1 MTDAERASLLPNSP
15 EWNLRIGGSKIQ
27 LIGWSLYTLLLWLL
41 KLCMTVFY
49 GRLTYVSRT
58 LFRASSL
65 SPEIRYTDR
74 VKCSEGLDGMQT
86 RIKIGLVAVGVTYI
100 ATILSILLGCR
111 PFHKNWQINP
121 DPGSKFRVDFLRQ

>member
-1 MTDAERASLLPNSP
+1 MELENRGFQDSAHRMVVIYLTSLAL
-15 EWNLRIGGSKIQ
+15 EAVYDRLLRPID
-27 LIGWSLYTLLLWLL
+27 
-41 KLCMTVFY
+41 V
-49 GRLTYVSRT
+49 RSRT

-65 SPEIRYTDR
+65 FPEIRYTDR

-121 DPGSKFRVDFLRQ
+121 DPGSKFRVDFLRQEWKDLG